1 MKNIFKSIM
10 MVLSGAMLFASCL
23 KEAAPLASEISV
35 DKQEVTFTGYAGS
48 SAQVQKVQVTSNG
61 DWFITCNEDWVTVN
75 PSFGSAGM
83 TKVEIT
89 VTDNV
94 DSYNELNGPRSAVVN
109 FCYGET
115 GVAPLTVKQT
125 GETGLDASRTY
136 SLVKNQEDIVAGSY
150 LIVFKNGVFV
160 VEICFKLVKCSCSV
174 ADFIFI
180 FKRNFAECL
189 I

>member
-1 MKNIFKSIM
+1 M
-10 MVLSGAMLFASCL
+10 
-23 KEAAPLASEISV
+23 
-35 DKQEVTFTGYAGS
+35 
-48 SAQVQKVQVTSNG
+48 TSNG

-115 GVAPLTVKQT
+115 GVAPLTVKLNCQRCNT
-125 GETGLDASRTY
+125 
-136 SLVKNQEDIVAGSY
+136 
-150 LIVFKNGVFV
+150 
-160 VEICFKLVKCSCSV
+160 
-174 ADFIFI
+174 
-180 FKRNFAECL
+180 CL
-189 I
+189 TITEVNDC

>member
-10 MVLSGAMLFASCL
+10 MVLSGAMLLASCL

-48 SAQVQKVQVTSNG
+48 SAQVQKVQVTSTG

-136 SLVKNQEDIVAGSY
+136 RKVTSQDQ
-150 LIVFKNGVFV
+150 V
-160 VEICFKLVKCSCSV
+160 VIL
-174 ADFIFI
+174 
-180 FKRNFAECL
+180 
-189 I
+189 